1 MATLSSHVKDVREFI
16 ICQRNAGPDSNS
28 RGKCYLI
35 CMKLGLAGCNLR
47 PVPGFQ
53 SQLQGSGCE
62 SAQLIA
68 VGSCSS

>member
-1 MATLSSHVKDVREFI
+1 
-16 ICQRNAGPDSNS
+16 
-28 RGKCYLI
+28 
-35 CMKLGLAGCNLR
+35 MKLGLAGCNLR

-53 SQLQGSGCE
+53 SQLQGPGCE

>member
-1 MATLSSHVKDVREFI
+1 VKDVWEFI
-16 ICQRNAGPDSNS
+16 ICQRNSSPDSNA
-28 RGKCYLI
+28 RGKGYLI
-35 CMKLGLAGCNLR
+35 DMKLGLAGCNLR